1 MADELHG
8 RRVAVIT
15 APRGT
20 EQPEFEEPR
29 KVEEQAG
36 APEVLMFVSP
46 SAQDTI
52 TQGGKSR

>member
-29 KVEEQAG
+29 KAEEQAG

-46 SAQDTI
+46 IAQDTF
-52 TQGGKSR
+52 THGGKSR